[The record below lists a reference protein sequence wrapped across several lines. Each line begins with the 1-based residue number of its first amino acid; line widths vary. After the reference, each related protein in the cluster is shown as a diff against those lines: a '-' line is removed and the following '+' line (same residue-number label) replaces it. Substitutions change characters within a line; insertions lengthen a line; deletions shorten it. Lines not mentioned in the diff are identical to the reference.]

1 MHAYGTKNSDRHL
14 QSVNSPNLMLAKLSC
29 FTVLL
34 LSDFVSSHFSS
45 TAIIAKSVK
54 KKSILQSNLSPNDY
68 PWAKSQWLKQR
79 GGGGG
84 EGGIINTINTVILY
98 SRKFWQA
105 LNLLNWLSVGIG

>member
-54 KKSILQSNLSPNDY
+54 KKKKSIVQSNLSPMTTHG
-68 PWAKSQWLKQR
+68 PKVS
-79 GGGGG
+79 G
-84 EGGIINTINTVILY
+84 
-98 SRKFWQA
+98 
-105 LNLLNWLSVGIG
+105 